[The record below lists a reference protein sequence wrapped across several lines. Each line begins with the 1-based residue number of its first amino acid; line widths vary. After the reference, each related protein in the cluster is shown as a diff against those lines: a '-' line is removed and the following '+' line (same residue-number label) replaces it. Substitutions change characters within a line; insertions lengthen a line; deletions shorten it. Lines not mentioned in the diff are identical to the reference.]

1 MKHYAPALR
10 RDSMHNRQHQE
21 VIHHSFTSKI
31 LHGLQWAYVS
41 VVAQGVLKLAVLVV
55 LARVLTPRD
64 FGLLGFALICTNF
77 VERVGQ
83 LGVTPA
89 LVQCEV
95 VSVNTITTARLMS
108 VGLGFLTGTLVYLTA
123 GFMARFFD
131 EPTLK
136 VILEVLSV
144 GCILEALAATPDA
157 LLQRD
162 LQFKRIMVA
171 DTVSYFVGMG
181 IVGIALALAG
191 WGVWALVTATLWMKG
206 IRLLIM
212 RLYVGRTCGGSWSWN
227 ESAQLLSMG
236 FGFSL
241 GRLLNFF
248 SLQGDNFVV
257 GRLLGVEALGF
268 YTRAYQLMTLPAM
281 YIGQVFEK
289 VMFPAM
295 AQEQR
300 NLVRLQRS
308 FLLTLEAVGVVALP
322 AGVCLYLLA
331 EEIVIVG
338 FGERWR
344 PIIPVLQILSF
355 GVFFRTAYKC
365 SDIVVRSVGAVYR
378 YAQCQAWYSVMVIGG
393 AVLGAMAWELR
404 GVAIGVVVAVALN
417 YASMTR
423 LSSRVIGT
431 SGRALLGA
439 HLLGVWVSIPLV
451 IVLRG
456 VLPWIMDGG
465 EPSITV
471 LAVAVVISGL
481 VWCGALGIAIVI
493 CDYGLAGLLRGFI
506 CRAFARIW
514 TPQLADS
521 PRP

>member
-1 MKHYAPALR
+1 MLRRYR
-10 RDSMHNRQHQE
+10 RDSMRNHQHQD
-21 VIHHSFTSKI
+21 VTHHSFTGKI
-31 LHGLQWAYVS
+31 LQGLQWAYVS

-95 VSVNTITTARLMS
+95 VNADTITTARLLS
-108 VGLGFLTGTLVYLTA
+108 VCLGLITGMVVCLTA
-123 GFMARFFD
+123 GFMAQFFD
-131 EPTLK
+131 EPTLRA
-136 VILEVLSV
+136 ILQVLSL
-144 GCILEALAATPDA
+144 GCILEALAAAPDA
-157 LLQRD
+157 LLQRG

-181 IVGIALALAG
+181 IVGIALALIG
-191 WGVWALVTATLWMKG
+191 WGVWALVTATLLMKG

-212 RLYVGRTCGGSWSWN
+212 HNYVGRLGTGSWN
-227 ESAQLLSMG
+227 RHEGMHLLKMG

-300 NLVRLQRS
+300 NTARLRRS

-322 AGVCLYLLA
+322 AGVCLYFLA
-331 EEIVIVG
+331 EEIVILG

-344 PIIPVLQILSF
+344 PIIPVLQILSL

-365 SDIVVRSVGAVYR
+365 SDIVVRSAGAVYR

-393 AVLGAMAWELR
+393 AVLGAVVWDLR
-404 GVAIGVVVAVALN
+404 GVATGVVAAVALN

-431 SGRALLGA
+431 SARELGYA
-439 HLLGVWVSIPLV
+439 HLLGVAVSIPLAL
-451 IVLRG
+451 VLRG
-456 VLPWIMDGG
+456 VLPWLRGG
-465 EPSITV
+465 DEPSLISFV
-471 LAVAVVISGL
+471 FAVVISGV
-481 VWCGALGIAIVI
+481 VWCGALALAIAI
-493 CDYGLAGLLRGFI
+493 CDHGLAGLARSHARKV
-506 CRAFARIW
+506 CARIW
-514 TPQLADS
+514 PPELSDS
-521 PRP
+521 PST